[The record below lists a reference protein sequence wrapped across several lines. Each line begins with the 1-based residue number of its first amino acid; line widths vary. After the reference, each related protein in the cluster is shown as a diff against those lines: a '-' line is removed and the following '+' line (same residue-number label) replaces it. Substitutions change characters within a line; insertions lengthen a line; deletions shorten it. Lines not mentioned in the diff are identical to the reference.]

1 MIVGLTGG
9 IASGKSQVSQLFE
22 EFGIEIVDA
31 DIVARQVV
39 EPNQPALAKISEH
52 FGKTILLADGS
63 LNRSKLREIVF
74 AQRHQKEWLNALLH
88 PLIRQEMLRQLE
100 QAKGAY
106 KILVAPLLLE
116 NKLNQL
122 VDRVLVIDTPIDIQ
136 LSRTMARDGVDKQQ
150 AQQIVDAQMSRK
162 LKLQAADDVIE
173 NNSDLNS
180 LKRKVA
186 DLHQFYLDITKS
198 HDS

>member
-1 MIVGLTGG
+1 MIIGLTGG
-9 IASGKSQVSQLFE
+9 IASGKSQASALFE
-22 EFGIEIVDA
+22 ELGIQVVDA

-39 EPNQPALAKISEH
+39 APQQPALNAISEH
-52 FGKTILLADGS
+52 FGQTILQSDGS

-74 AQRHQKEWLNALLH
+74 ANKQEKDWLDSLLH
-88 PLIRQEMLRQLE
+88 PLIRQEMLHQLG

-116 NKLNQL
+116 NQLDKL
-122 VDRVLVIDTPIDIQ
+122 VDRVLVIDAPVDIQ
-136 LSRTMARDGVDKQQ
+136 LKRTMERDGVERHQ
-150 AQQIVDAQMSRK
+150 ALQIIDAQMNRE

-173 NNSDLNS
+173 NNSDLVC
-180 LKRKVA
+180 LKRKVT
-186 DLHQFYLDITKS
+186 DLHQFYLDIAKS

>member
-1 MIVGLTGG
+1 
-9 IASGKSQVSQLFE
+9 
-22 EFGIEIVDA
+22 
-31 DIVARQVV
+31 
-39 EPNQPALAKISEH
+39 
-52 FGKTILLADGS
+52 
-63 LNRSKLREIVF
+63 
-74 AQRHQKEWLNALLH
+74 
-88 PLIRQEMLRQLE
+88 MLRQLA
-100 QAKGAY
+100 QAKSTY

-122 VDRVLVIDTPIDIQ
+122 VDRVLVVDAPVDIQ
-136 LSRTMARDGVDKQQ
+136 LSRTMARDGVDRQQ
-150 AQQIVDAQMSRK
+150 AQQIVDAQMSRE

-173 NNSDLNS
+173 NNSDLTS

>member
-1 MIVGLTGG
+1 MIIGLTGG
-9 IASGKSQVSQLFE
+9 IASGKSQVSKLFE
-22 EFGIEIVDA
+22 ELGIKIVDA

-39 EPNQPALAKISEH
+39 EPSQPALSKISQH
-52 FGKTILLADGS
+52 FGQSILLADGS

-74 AQRHQKEWLNALLH
+74 AQQHKKEWLNELLH
-88 PLIRQEMLRQLE
+88 PLIRQEMLRQLK

-122 VDRVLVIDTPIDIQ
+122 VDRVLVVDTPVDIQ
-136 LSRTMARDGVDKQQ
+136 LSRTMARDAVELHQ
-150 AQQIVDAQMSRK
+150 AQQIVDAQMSRE

-173 NNSDLNS
+173 NNSDLTN

-186 DLHQFYLDITKS
+186 GLHQFYLDIAKS